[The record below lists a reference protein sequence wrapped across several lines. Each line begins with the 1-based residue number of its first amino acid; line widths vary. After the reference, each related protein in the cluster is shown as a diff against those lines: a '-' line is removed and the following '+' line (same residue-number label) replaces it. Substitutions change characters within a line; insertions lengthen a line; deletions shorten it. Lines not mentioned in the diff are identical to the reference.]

1 MNDITQLNWDYQN
14 PHYLKFIVES
24 KHIDI
29 LGHVN
34 NKVYLDWS
42 EIVSWSHSKSL
53 GITPEIY
60 LKLKCACV
68 VVENKIEYVG
78 SLFEDDEIAISTWI
92 TRTDSKIRLSRFFQI
107 IRISDNKTIFRSNVN
122 YVCISLEN
130 FKPKKMPQLFRD
142 SYKVST

>member
-24 KHIDI
+24 KHLDI

-60 LKLKCACV
+60 LKLNCLIMPYPKLF
-68 VVENKIEYVG
+68 KIN
-78 SLFEDDEIAISTWI
+78 SLIG
-92 TRTDSKIRLSRFFQI
+92 
-107 IRISDNKTIFRSNVN
+107 
-122 YVCISLEN
+122 N
-130 FKPKKMPQLFRD
+130 FMKLI
-142 SYKVST
+142 V

>member
-1 MNDITQLNWDYQN
+1 MNDITQLNWDYQS

-68 VVENKIEYVG
+68 VVENKIEYVS
-78 SLFEDDEIAISTWI
+78 SLFEDDNTSFDDE
-92 TRTDSKIRLSRFFQI
+92 RFEK
-107 IRISDNKTIFRSNVN
+107 SMVKVLTSVVKLTICS
-122 YVCISLEN
+122 
-130 FKPKKMPQLFRD
+130 
-142 SYKVST
+142 

>member
-14 PHYLKFIVES
+14 PHYLKFTVEN

-78 SLFEDDEIAISTWI
+78 SLFKDDDIAISTWI
-92 TRTDSKIRLSRFFQI
+92 TRTDSKIRLSRSFQI

-122 YVCISLEN
+122 YACISLEN
-130 FKPKKMPQLFRD
+130 FKPTKMPQLFRD
-142 SYKVST
+142 SYQVTT

>member
-1 MNDITQLNWDYQN
+1 MNDITQLNWDYQS

-78 SLFEDDEIAISTWI
+78 SLFEDDEIAIST
-92 TRTDSKIRLSRFFQI
+92 S
-107 IRISDNKTIFRSNVN
+107 V
-122 YVCISLEN
+122 
-130 FKPKKMPQLFRD
+130 
-142 SYKVST
+142 SYTHLTLPTNREV